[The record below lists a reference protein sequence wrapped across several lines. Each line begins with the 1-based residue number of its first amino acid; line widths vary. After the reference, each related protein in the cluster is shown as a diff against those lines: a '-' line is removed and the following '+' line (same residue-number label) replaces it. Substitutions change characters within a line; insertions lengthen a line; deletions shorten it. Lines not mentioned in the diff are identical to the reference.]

1 MWPGPSRRWHWRHSI
16 ICRYPPRGHGLDR
29 DGTVVR
35 GRHCSAGQARARGRA
50 PACGQLERLG
60 SVAAA
65 HVWIGPLLE
74 PVPYLELSPIDRVIA
89 GGESGPAHRP
99 LDLARVR
106 DIRDRCA
113 VNRAGPTAARVGLL
127 VTGRAPP
134 SVTDTGPGALST
146 QSSPTRQG
154 FRPTRVTRSAK
165 DSADARARLRIRF
178 GRLTAAV

>member
-1 MWPGPSRRWHWRHSI
+1 MAAAAEGVREPHEFLDMVWTEMERLPEDAAV
-16 ICRYPPRGHGLDR
+16 PPARP
-29 DGTVVR
+29 
-35 GRHCSAGQARARGRA
+35 RARGRA
-50 PACGQLERLG
+50 QACGQLERLG

-74 PVPYLELSPIDRVIA
+74 PVPYLELSPIGWVIP

-113 VNRAGPTAARVGLL
+113 VNRAGPTAARVGHL

-134 SVTDTGPGALST
+134 SVTDTGSDTLST

-154 FRPTRVTRSAK
+154 FRPTQVSRSAK
-165 DSADARARLRIRF
+165 DPADARARLRIRF
-178 GRLTAAV
+178 GRLTADV